1 MADSAITPVPIED
14 DTAPAVR
21 VARLS
26 GEWFR
31 DSAIDNMIMHKLI
44 VAVGYAA
51 QGEGYQ
57 HCRE

>member
-1 MADSAITPVPIED
+1 MADGAIAPVPIED

-26 GEWFR
+26 GEWFW
-31 DSAIDNMIMHKLI
+31 DSAINNTVVHKLV
-44 VAVGYAA
+44 VAVGCAA

-57 HCRE
+57 YCR

>member
-1 MADSAITPVPIED
+1 MADSAIAPVPIQD

-31 DSAIDNMIMHKLI
+31 DSAIDNTIMHQLV
-44 VAVGYAA
+44 VAVGAA
-51 QGEGYQ
+51 VQGEDYQ
-57 HCRE
+57 QRR